1 MSILLR
7 ACAALALGLS
17 ATMAWAA
24 ATTFQSETIY
34 SNADGAV
41 QYVVLRETAG
51 LNGQQALSG
60 GGLAVNH
67 AGYTKLFTFLT
78 DLPSSARSEEHTSE
92 LQSRRDLVCRLL
104 L

>member
-17 ATMAWAA
+17 ATTAWAA
-24 ATTFQSETIY
+24 ATTFQIETIY
-34 SNADGAV
+34 SNAYGAV

-67 AGYTKLFTFLT
+67 AGLTK
-78 DLPSSARSEEHTSE
+78 R
-92 LQSRRDLVCRLL
+92 
-104 L
+104 